1 MKFFKT
7 IFIALTLMIGNE
19 GLAQVPECPANA
31 SPVVDMAG
39 IINNDSLVNAL
50 NAQLD
55 TLYKQTKNQIVV
67 VTVNDMGG
75 QDATMFAAELGRK
88 WGVGGKE
95 LNNGVV
101 IAVKPRNDKG
111 SGEIGIATG
120 YGVEGV
126 LPDVWVKHLQN
137 EYIVPLFKE
146 GDYAG
151 GIKTAIDKI
160 VPVLLKEHKRI
171 QDNKKNSDGKK
182 KGGGNGWVI
191 LAVIAGV
198 IALIVLLGRRRKKNQ
213 PSTPAQPQASR
224 LAGEENAQPDEEPE
238 ENPEEEEPEEPEEE
252 DDTPDP
258 NAPKPYK
265 YNYGGGDFGGGG
277 ASTKF

>member
-1 MKFFKT
+1 MRFIKT
-7 IFIALTLMIGNE
+7 IFIALALMAGNL
-19 GLAQVPECPANA
+19 GFAQVPERPANA
-31 SPVVDMAG
+31 SPIVDMAG
-39 IINNDSLVNAL
+39 IIKNDSLVNAL

-55 TLYKQTKNQIVV
+55 TLFKQTKNQIVV
-67 VTVNDMGG
+67 VTVDDMGG
-75 QDATMFAAELGRK
+75 QDAVMFASEIGRK
-88 WGVGGKE
+88 WGVGDKE

-111 SGEIGIATG
+111 PGEIGIAPG
-120 YGVEGV
+120 YGLEGV
-126 LPDVWVKHLQN
+126 MPDVWVKHLQN
-137 EYIVPLFKE
+137 ESIVPLFKKE
-146 GDYAG
+146 DYAG
-151 GIKTAIDKI
+151 GIKAAIDKM
-160 VPVLLKEHKRI
+160 VPLLIKEHNRI
-171 QDNKKNSDGKK
+171 QNNNKNSDTKK
-182 KGGGNGWVI
+182 KGGNGWLI

-198 IALIVLLGRRRKKNQ
+198 IALLVLLGRRRKKNQ

-238 ENPEEEEPEEPEEE
+238 DNPEEEEPEEPEEE